1 MAGKRKKNK
10 GNSYAE
16 QGEAFAEAVI
26 KHRDEQH
33 PAQNSPATPHNR

>member
-10 GNSYAE
+10 GNNYAE
-16 QGEAFAEAVI
+16 RGEEFAEAVI
-26 KHRDEQH
+26 KQHDEQH